1 MYSLIP
7 STKNYLISFL
17 FTTFFCAQISYA
29 QRTQDEKDRLIK
41 ASQEFF
47 LAKNNGLVT
56 PDFQLGTK
64 KMYRYLNDGNVVVIQ
79 LRIQA
84 AQAPLNAENP
94 FEKLENDVKNRKGQP
109 HPSESDLK
117 FLFKEFGENKTY
129 GGKSSITDIELFAG
143 WTDTF
148 SQKVVFF
155 SENPPPSIKKVK
167 REKLNKNEIQLID
180 SLFETKISK
189 EFVVIAPN
197 KKVQYIDR
205 EDMLNLEYLVKND
218 MTIQIHYVAK
228 VKQNTNAGVSE
239 ANIEVKPSLGEE
251 PYGYKWNSGQTTA
264 VIKDLPGGKYIC
276 TITDSKGNKRIT
288 DTILIRTII
297 NQRSDSSNVKDSKC
311 IGCVSQDEELEK
323 SLSIYPNPTN
333 GKVNIEFKN
342 KSIPINITISDVT
355 GRKIIHYQ
363 AFLGKEINLSTYS
376 GGIYTISI
384 SSDTASFSKKI
395 LLSK

>member
-1 MYSLIP
+1 MYSFIP
-7 STKNYLISFL
+7 SSKNCLIFFL
-17 FTTFFCAQISYA
+17 FTTFFCAQISHA
-29 QRTQDEKDRLIK
+29 QRTQDEKERLIK
-41 ASQEFF
+41 ASQEYY
-47 LAKNNGLVT
+47 LAKNNGLIS

-64 KMYRYLNDGNVVVIQ
+64 KMYKYLNDGNVIVIQ

-84 AQAPLNAENP
+84 AQAPLNVENP
-94 FEKLENDVKNRKGQP
+94 FEKLENDVKKRQGQP
-109 HPSESDLK
+109 HPSENDLK
-117 FLFKEFGENKTY
+117 FSFKEFGEIKTY

-167 REKLNKNEIQLID
+167 REKLSTNEIQLID
-180 SLFETKISK
+180 SLFESKKSK
-189 EFVVIAPN
+189 EFVVIAPD
-197 KKVQYIDR
+197 KKVQYISR
-205 EDMLNLEYLVKND
+205 EEMLNLEYLVKNN
-218 MTIQIHYVAK
+218 MTVQIHYVAK
-228 VKQNTNAGVSE
+228 VKQNSNAGVSE

-264 VIKDLPGGKYIC
+264 LIKDLPGGKYIC

-297 NQRSDSSNVKDSKC
+297 NQRSDSTNIKDSKC

-342 KSIPINITISDVT
+342 KRTPINITISDVT
-355 GRKIIHYQ
+355 GRKIIFYQ
-363 AFLGKEINLSTYS
+363 SFTGSEINLSTYS
-376 GGIYTISI
+376 EGVYTISV
-384 SSDTASFSKKI
+384 SNDTASFSKKI
-395 LLSK
+395 LLTK